1 MTKDDAKMIK
11 AELKYVISSVEGW
24 ITYKDHYNYDMVIKT
39 LDRVK
44 EKIVELNSNETEKKS
59 D

>member
-24 ITYKDHYNYDMVIKT
+24 VTYKDHYNYDMVIKT

-44 EKIVELNSNETEKKS
+44 ERIIEINSKENE
-59 D
+59 